1 MIQEG
6 PQSVVLV
13 CWYPSVPCGGI
24 ELVGS
29 SLSRGF
35 SCSVV
40 EL

>member
-1 MIQEG
+1 MQEVS
-6 PQSVVLV
+6 QSQGQR

-29 SLSRGF
+29 GLLRVF